1 VSLARTRNE
10 RTPYAVDMT
19 GGGRN
24 SAIKRKMSTNKFRGM
39 ATSAIWNATI
49 AGIVGQRIKLETDRV
64 RGDRHDSASI

>member
-1 VSLARTRNE
+1 
-10 RTPYAVDMT
+10 MT